1 MAILISP
8 AGKMNKISPQNGT
21 AFTADELHILVDG
34 YLECV
39 YLPDGRLMWID
50 EEGKLK
56 GKQPNMVATFLAL
69 EVLQRGDLIV
79 GPAVIT
85 TLRETGEEEA

>member
-8 AGKMNKISPQNGT
+8 TGKMSKISPQNGT
-21 AFTADELHILVDG
+21 VFTSDELHTLVDG

-39 YLPDGRLMWID
+39 YLPDGRLMWIN

-69 EVLQRGDLIV
+69 KVLQHGDLIV

-85 TLRETGEEEA
+85 TLREIGEEEA